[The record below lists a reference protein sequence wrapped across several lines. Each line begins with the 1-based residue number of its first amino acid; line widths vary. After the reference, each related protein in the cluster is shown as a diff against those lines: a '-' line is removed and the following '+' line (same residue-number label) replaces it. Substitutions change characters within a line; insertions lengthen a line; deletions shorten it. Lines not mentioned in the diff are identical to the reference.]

1 MNRLWERRRGVVSF
15 PILRPFGP
23 RRFRP
28 RRPHYVVSLRVAKTY
43 VIYADV
49 YQACTLL
56 FWRDRDR
63 QLYPLAKDADAHE
76 RRAIGHDLRSG
87 SGSYCADFVV
97 DAGELAGAHALGVVV
112 GDGDRVRL
120 LQYAPLGSDTDR
132 GGQRLLAR
140 ADFMVNSDVHT
151 LARHAVP
158 RTDPDSDAAAFACIY
173 AGLDGQVGALLPCDE
188 KVFRRLRA
196 LEGVLGNALKHAA
209 GVHPDKH
216 RLASLHSRNILDGAL
231 LFRYCSLPRPLQRDL
246 ALAVGTDRATV
257 LQTLRSVDAQSAWL

>member
-1 MNRLWERRRGVVSF
+1 MIVCRDSRAAQA
-15 PILRPFGP
+15 LRCA
-23 RRFRP
+23 
-28 RRPHYVVSLRVAKTY
+28 SRVAKTR

-132 GGQRLLAR
+132 GGQRLIGE
-140 ADFMVNSDVHT
+140 
-151 LARHAVP
+151 
-158 RTDPDSDAAAFACIY
+158 C
-173 AGLDGQVGALLPCDE
+173 GLHGQ
-188 KVFRRLRA
+188 FRRA
-196 LEGVLGNALKHAA
+196 HAGEA
-209 GVHPDKH
+209 RGPG
-216 RLASLHSRNILDGAL
+216 RIPIAMRRRSRVSMPVSTGRSA
-231 LFRYCSLPRPLQRDL
+231 RSS
-246 ALAVGTDRATV
+246 RATKKFFGGCG
-257 LQTLRSVDAQSAWL
+257 L

>member
-1 MNRLWERRRGVVSF
+1 MAPSSRS
-15 PILRPFGP
+15 
-23 RRFRP
+23 
-28 RRPHYVVSLRVAKTY
+28 HAAQVSLRVAKTY

>member
-1 MNRLWERRRGVVSF
+1 MEHVIVSVANRVEVYSVEGKEMKQ
-15 PILRPFGP
+15 IATHHA
-23 RRFRP
+23 
-28 RRPHYVVSLRVAKTY
+28 PHYVVSLRVAKTY

-132 GGQRLLAR
+132 GGQ
-140 ADFMVNSDVHT
+140 
-151 LARHAVP
+151 
-158 RTDPDSDAAAFACIY
+158 
-173 AGLDGQVGALLPCDE
+173 
-188 KVFRRLRA
+188 
-196 LEGVLGNALKHAA
+196 
-209 GVHPDKH
+209 
-216 RLASLHSRNILDGAL
+216 
-231 LFRYCSLPRPLQRDL
+231 
-246 ALAVGTDRATV
+246 
-257 LQTLRSVDAQSAWL
+257 